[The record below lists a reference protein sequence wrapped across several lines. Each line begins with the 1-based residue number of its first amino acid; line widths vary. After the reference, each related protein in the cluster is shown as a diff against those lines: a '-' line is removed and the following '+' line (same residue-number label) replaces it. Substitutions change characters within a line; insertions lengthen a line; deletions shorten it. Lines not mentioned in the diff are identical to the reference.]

1 MDWNPARIWPKAFGL
16 ALALV
21 SAAGLLS
28 FDLNDP
34 TFTNLRAHS
43 QGIANWM
50 GLPGALV
57 GGSLVEIFGSASLLV
72 PLLILNWLVTSHHRP
87 PIYAYLCWS
96 VFLMAAVA
104 SIHGLFRP
112 PLLPGVGDAG
122 LAGWSAGYWMAI
134 TTGPWAGGALLVF
147 IGLYAG
153 NRLLF
158 HPVLR
163 IGRQALGD
171 ASFFLLSLCRDGW
184 LQIRQNLHSAA
195 APPRP
200 GGTLWSLP
208 GMLADALFFWRGSSL
223 RRIKARRA
231 LEEPAFSGEPFPAP
245 VGMPEIPPRDEF
257 DSWLAEMGAI
267 GGSGAEQAGTREN
280 REESPRENDPP
291 PVSRGERAFDGAAGE
306 RKAAR
311 SDGEPP
317 HGFPAPQRANP
328 PGMTGE
334 HGEEWGGRGGGQS
347 GYFRGHDAGHGG
359 AVFPTLRRR
368 GRGKGRNGFRRR
380 RCHTGKREWNRG

>member
-112 PLLPGVGDAG
+112 PSLPGVGDAG

-171 ASFFLLSLCRDGW
+171 ASFFLLSMIRDGW
-184 LQIRQNLHSAA
+184 LRIRQNL
-195 APPRP
+195 
-200 GGTLWSLP
+200 P
-208 GMLADALFFWRGSSL
+208 GMNSTPGWR
-223 RRIKARRA
+223 RW
-231 LEEPAFSGEPFPAP
+231 EPS
-245 VGMPEIPPRDEF
+245 
-257 DSWLAEMGAI
+257 
-267 GGSGAEQAGTREN
+267 AGRE
-280 REESPRENDPP
+280 
-291 PVSRGERAFDGAAGE
+291 
-306 RKAAR
+306 R
-311 SDGEPP
+311 SKP
-317 HGFPAPQRANP
+317 
-328 PGMTGE
+328 
-334 HGEEWGGRGGGQS
+334 
-347 GYFRGHDAGHGG
+347 
-359 AVFPTLRRR
+359 
-368 GRGKGRNGFRRR
+368 GRGKTGRNPPAKTIHPPFPGESARLTARRGKERRHGATESHRTAFRPPKGRI
-380 RCHTGKREWNRG
+380 HQE